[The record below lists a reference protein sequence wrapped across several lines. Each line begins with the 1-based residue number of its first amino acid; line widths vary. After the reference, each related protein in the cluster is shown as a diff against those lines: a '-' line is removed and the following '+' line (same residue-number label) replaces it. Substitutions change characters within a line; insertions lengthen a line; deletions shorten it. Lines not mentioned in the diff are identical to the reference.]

1 MDRQFVIENSK
12 ERERL
17 RKLVSGITEKELTL
31 LLYKEGWTVAAALA
45 HLAFWDQR
53 RIILVRKW
61 KEKGFTPS
69 PIDEDTMNDA
79 LVPFFLALPPKKA
92 AYLAVSIAEELDSE
106 LEESSAE
113 FIATMENSGDR
124 HALNRAIHRK
134 MHLDDIEALLQIK
147 RKTK

>member
-69 PIDEDTMNDA
+69 PMDEDTMNDA

-92 AYLAVSIAEELDSE
+92 ADLAVSIAEELDSE